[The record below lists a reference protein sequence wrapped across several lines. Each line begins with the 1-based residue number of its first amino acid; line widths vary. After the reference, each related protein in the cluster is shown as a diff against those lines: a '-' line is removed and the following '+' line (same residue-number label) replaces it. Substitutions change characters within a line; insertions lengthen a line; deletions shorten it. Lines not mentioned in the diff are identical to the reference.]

1 MKLNQPGGAA
11 AVRESA
17 PKTMK
22 NGFVLY
28 PTPTTGATR
37 PDEEDLQMILQ
48 EMEQRL
54 FGIARV
60 NTMQQTL
67 SD

>member
-1 MKLNQPGGAA
+1 MKVNQGGVGGAA
-11 AVRESA
+11 GVRDTAS
-17 PKTMK
+17 KTMK

-28 PTPTTGATR
+28 PTPSANNR
-37 PDEEDLQMILQ
+37 PNEDDLQMSLQ

-60 NTMQQTL
+60 NTMQ
-67 SD
+67 